1 MIEKKDNNN
10 ATVITTTDLAIPTN
24 TESYNN
30 LDKPVKQYIFTV
42 NQVLDGMYDN
52 NINVYENDSSIVCPL
67 S

>member
-10 ATVITTTDLAIPTN
+10 ATVITTADLAIPTN
-24 TESYNN
+24 TESYNS
-30 LDKPVKQYIFTV
+30 LEKPVKQYIFTV

-52 NINVYENDSSIVCPL
+52 NINAYENDNSIVCPL